1 MKKEFDLKAIKT
13 LMALL
18 IVEFGGDVSEPGL
31 IETPMRSAKM
41 WAEMLEG
48 MLYTNDEIAT
58 MFDKS
63 FKDVESGDLVIVNDI
78 SIFSFCEH
86 HIALMYNMK
95 VSIGYIPNGK
105 VLGLSKF
112 ARISEMVGK
121 RLQLQE
127 RIGHDINEIIRK
139 VTGSDNVIVTISGE
153 HSCMTARGI
162 KKTGTVTKTSSL
174 YGAFKSDSDL
184 RKEFYSLLK

>member
-1 MKKEFDLKAIKT
+1 MAMNTDKVEV
-13 LMALL
+13 LMAQLL
-18 IVEFGGDVSEPGL
+18 EEFGADLTDPSL
-31 IETPMRSAKM
+31 KDTPKRSAKM

-48 MLYTNDEIAT
+48 QFVTNDEIAE

-63 FKDVESGDLVIVNDI
+63 FETDGSHDLVIVEHI
-78 SIFSFCEH
+78 PIFSFCEH
-86 HIALMYNMK
+86 HVALMYNMD

-112 ARISEMVGK
+112 ARIAEMVGK

-127 RIGHDINEIIRK
+127 RIGHDINNIIQK
-139 VTGSDNVIVTISGE
+139 VTGAKDVIVVVKGE

-162 KKTGTVTKTSSL
+162 KKPGSVTKTSSIS
-174 YGAFKSDSDL
+174 GAFKDNALL
-184 RKEFYSLLK
+184 RQEFYSLL